1 MRRLQAFLRNVLTYH
16 WASTFV
22 IMGLLFLVGAAS
34 SYNLVVVLLANLRLI
49 SEHGWMAL
57 QDGAL
62 MQLIEITLTGI
73 FSLAA
78 YIGFK
83 ACERILVERL
93 LTKI

>member
-1 MRRLQAFLRNVLTYH
+1 M
-16 WASTFV
+16 
-22 IMGLLFLVGAAS
+22 
-34 SYNLVVVLLANLRLI
+34 
-49 SEHGWMAL
+49 

-93 LTKI
+93 LTKT